1 MSVLEY
7 LGIAVICCAFSY
19 LFERAYVNGS
29 AKSKTLFYISAL
41 FFIPSFPVLAFFY
54 ECRRGIKKRAYEK
67 QQKAAHTAAVIASIE
82 SLPEDLR
89 ENAWRSIAWHNF
101 HSKLTYNEWC
111 CQMFDEY
118 DLPDEIFD
126 SSFYPRSEI
135 QRLRDELK
143 REAPHA

>member
-1 MSVLEY
+1 MLCVLVLIREGVCKRQRKIQNSVLHFC
-7 LGIAVICCAFSY
+7 VVFHSFFSC
-19 LFERAYVNGS
+19 FS
-29 AKSKTLFYISAL
+29 
-41 FFIPSFPVLAFFY
+41 FFY